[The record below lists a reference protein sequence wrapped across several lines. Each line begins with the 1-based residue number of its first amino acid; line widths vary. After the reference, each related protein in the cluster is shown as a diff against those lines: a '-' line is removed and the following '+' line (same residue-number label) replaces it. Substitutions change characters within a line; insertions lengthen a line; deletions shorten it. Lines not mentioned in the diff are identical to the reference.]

1 MEWEAKAPLGDA
13 EIQSVAVIKA
23 ANERRPP
30 GSQLLTVKVRR
41 SHFVA
46 PR

>member
-23 ANERRPP
+23 ANERRP
-30 GSQLLTVKVRR
+30 GSQLLTARVRR